1 MVTEE
6 VKIGS
11 STLENFLAI
20 FTEIK
25 LYLPYEPIILLLF
38 TKKNESLSTPKDLHE
53 NVYSS
58 FFS

>member
-11 STLENFLAI
+11 STLENFLVI

-25 LYLPYEPIILLLF
+25 LYLPHEPIILLLGIYQEEWELKY
-38 TKKNESLSTPKDLHE
+38 TKRFAQEYL
-53 NVYSS
+53 
-58 FFS
+58 

>member
-25 LYLPYEPIILLLF
+25 LYLPHEPIILLLGIYQ
-38 TKKNESLSTPKDLHE
+38 EE
-53 NVYSS
+53 
-58 FFS
+58 